1 MVFKRTVGYLLSLT
15 LFVGLLAVCATAQAV
30 TPAPGFRVIGRSLP
44 TNLPPGGEGV
54 VILDVY
60 NLGAAPSNAVTT
72 ITSTLPEGLT
82 VKETELLTYNEG
94 GEGGECEEATGLVVC
109 KVNPPIGL
117 GKVTQLRISVG
128 VGASA
133 SGSALARV
141 TVSGGGGLSSTSAT
155 VPLTFGSATADIG
168 FSNMAVW
175 MTNADGTPD
184 TQAGSHPFDLTVA
197 FAMNEVATAN
207 FKGKAG
213 PGKEAPAGGQIR
225 AIHVNAPPGIVG
237 DPQAVP
243 QCPRLMFDEGFTPEC
258 PLGSEIGENR
268 SIIGGIELLVPVYN
282 LVPPPGVA
290 AEFGFN
296 EGGVPVFLDFGVRTG
311 GDNGIT
317 THVDNL
323 PQRQIVFDSTRIWGV
338 PGDPNHNPERC
349 AGLGC
354 PSPAGLMPRPL
365 VTMPTSCGAPP
376 EFSAEEVG
384 TWTQDNL
391 TVPPAIFALQDQQG
405 NPVGF
410 TGCEALQ
417 PFKPEISIAPDT
429 SYADTPAGLSVDVK
443 MPQGL
448 NPEGLQ
454 TPGLRNT
461 TVVLP
466 EGVAINPGQA
476 TGLVACQSSQESLG
490 TEPDGEV
497 NEKSASC
504 PSASK
509 VGTDEVSSPLLRDKL
524 QGNVY
529 ILSSNPPNLQLLVTA
544 SADGVNLKL
553 VGNVHLNEQT
563 GQLTTTFENTPD
575 LPFTDFKLN
584 FSGGAQAALATPT
597 ACGTYQA
604 SADFTPWSSPFIG
617 DQFDLNQFAISA
629 GPGGSPC
636 VWPLPFSPSMTA
648 GATTD
653 QAGGYTSFT
662 MLLSR
667 GDGQQRI
674 RTLSFKTPE
683 GLLGMI
689 AKVPLCE
696 EPQAAA
702 GTCSSASQIGH
713 TVVGAGPG
721 PYPFY
726 IPQAGSPPAPIYLTG
741 PYEGAPFG
749 LSIVVPIHAGPFD
762 LGTEVVRGRIDVDP
776 LTAQITVTTDPLP
789 QIVKGVPADLRTINA
804 VIDRPEFM
812 FNPTDC
818 APMSFSGTATS
829 VEGASAPLASHFQ
842 MGSCQS
848 LKFKP
853 NFTVST
859 SGRSSRATGAS
870 LHVKLVYPTGSLGA
884 NQASSQSNIRS
895 VKVSLPRQLPSQLKT
910 LQQACPDKTFNTNPA
925 ACGPASRIGT
935 AKAITPVLPVPLTGP
950 VYFVSHGGQKFPE
963 LVVVLSGYG
972 VTVQLHSETF
982 IDEKKGITSST
993 FRSIPD
999 VPVGTFEL
1007 TLPQGKYPALAAPS
1021 GHLCQQKLKMPTAF
1035 TAQNGAIIH
1044 QNTPITVTNCP
1055 KTKKH
1060 TKTKVGHRAKR

>member
-1 MVFKRTVGYLLSLT
+1 MLVA
-15 LFVGLLAVCATAQAV
+15 GLLAVCATAQAV
-30 TPAPGFRVIGRSLP
+30 TPAPGFRVTGRSVP
-44 TNLPPGGEGV
+44 TNLPPGGEGDV
-54 VILDVY
+54 VLYLY
-60 NLGAAPSNAVTT
+60 NVGAAQTNTVTT
-72 ITSTLPEGLT
+72 IASTLPEGLT
-82 VKETELLTYNEG
+82 VKEAELRTYYGG
-94 GEGGECEEATGLVVC
+94 GEGGECDEAPRTVTC
-109 KVNPPIGL
+109 KVNPPIEA
-117 GKVTQLRISVG
+117 GKITILVIRVG
-128 VGASA
+128 VDANA
-133 SGSALARV
+133 SGNALAQV
-141 TVSGGGGLSSTSAT
+141 TESGGGALSSTRAT
-155 VPLTFGSATADIG
+155 VPLTFGSVPAGAG
-168 FSNMAVW
+168 LSNMAAW
-175 MTNADGTPD
+175 LTNADGTPD
-184 TQAGSHPFDLTVA
+184 TQAGSHPDSLTVA
-197 FAMNEVATAN
+197 FSLNDVPTER
-207 FKGKAG
+207 FKGKPALG
-213 PGKEAPAGGQIR
+213 SEIPAGGEAR
-225 AIHVNAPPGIVG
+225 SLRVNAPPGLVG

-243 QCPRLMFDEGFTPEC
+243 QCPRRLFDEGFGGEEC
-258 PLGSEIGENR
+258 PPDTVVGENR
-268 SIIGGIELLVPVYN
+268 STIFGAELIIGNKPVYN
-282 LVPPPGVA
+282 MVPPPGVA
-290 AEFGFN
+290 AEFAFV
-296 EGGVPVFLDFGVRTG
+296 EGAPVFLDFGVRTG

-317 THVDNL
+317 THADNL
-323 PQRQIVFDSTRIWGV
+323 PQRDITFDTTTIWGV
-338 PGDPNHNPERC
+338 PGDPEHNP
-349 AGLGC
+349 
-354 PSPAGLMPRPL
+354 PAGMTQTPL
-365 VTMPTSCGAPP
+365 LTLPTSCGAPP
-376 EFSAEEVG
+376 VFSTEEVG
-384 TWTQDNL
+384 TWTESNL
-391 TVPPAIFALQDQQG
+391 RVPPATYALQDQQG
-405 NPVGF
+405 NPVGI

-417 PFKPEISIAPDT
+417 PFKPEITIAPDT
-429 SYADTPAGLSVDVK
+429 TYADTPAGLSVDVK

-454 TPGLRNT
+454 TPGLKDT

-476 TGLVACQSSQESLG
+476 TGLAACQPSQESLG
-490 TEPDGEV
+490 TEPGGEV
-497 NEKSASC
+497 NEKPASC

-509 VGTDEVSSPLLRDKL
+509 VGTDEVSSPLLRDKM

-553 VGNVHLNEQT
+553 VGDVHLDERT

-575 LPFTDFKLN
+575 FPFTDFKLN

-597 ACGTYQA
+597 SCGTYQA
-604 SADFTPWSSPFIG
+604 NADFTPWSSPFIG
-617 DQFDLNQFAISA
+617 DQFDLSSFAINA

-636 VWPLPFSPSMTA
+636 ALPMPFAPTMTA

-674 RTLSFKTPE
+674 KTLSFKTPE

-689 AKVPLCE
+689 AKVSLCQ
-696 EPQAAA
+696 EPQAAQ

-804 VIDRPEFM
+804 VIDRSEFM

-829 VEGASAPLASHFQ
+829 TEGATAPLSSHFQ
-842 MGSCQS
+842 MGSCQA

-853 NFTVST
+853 DFKVST
-859 SGRSSRATGAS
+859 SGNASRARGAS
-870 LHVKLVYPTGSLGA
+870 LHVKLVYPTGNLGA
-884 NQASSQSNIRS
+884 NQASSQANIRS
-895 VKVSLPRQLPSQLKT
+895 VKVSLPKQLPSQLKT
-910 LQQACPDKTFNTNPA
+910 LQQACPDKVFNTNPA

-993 FRSIPD
+993 FRTIPD

-1007 TLPQGKYPALAAPS
+1007 TLPQGKFPALAAP
-1021 GHLCQQKLKMPTAF
+1021 GGNLCKTKLKMPTAF

-1044 QNTPITVTNCP
+1044 QNTPIAVTGCP
-1055 KTKKH
+1055 KAKKH
-1060 TKTKVGHRAKR
+1060 TKTKGRHAKKR